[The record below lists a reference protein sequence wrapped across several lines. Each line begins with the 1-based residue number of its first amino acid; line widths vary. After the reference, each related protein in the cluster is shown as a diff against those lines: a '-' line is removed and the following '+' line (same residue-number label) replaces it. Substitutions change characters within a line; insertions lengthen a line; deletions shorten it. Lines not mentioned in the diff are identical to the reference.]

1 MSRFGGGEVFCWV
14 WVFFEEEE
22 GRKVAVRTKM

>member
-1 MSRFGGGEVFCWV
+1 MSRFGGE
-14 WVFFEEEE
+14 FFVGFFFFEEEEE